1 MLPKHPHNF
10 KTPKNY
16 IKHTLQNQYIH
27 TPTPYGNHI
36 HNNAHITRQ
45 VKTNTV
51 QDSHEIKQTKYNQ
64 VPSVNGHN
72 NMHGT
77 FSPKDFIVTHFT

>member
-51 QDSHEIKQTKYNQ
+51 QDSHEIK
-64 VPSVNGHN
+64 
-72 NMHGT
+72 
-77 FSPKDFIVTHFT
+77 